1 MFAVA
6 AMLKKYLLPDSSHEL
21 ASRFGPVFRLQICK
35 LFKYYEHL
43 FSLFR
48 TARFQFLLT
57 DSSAHHPDKLTTG
70 MTAWNATKGQ
80 PVYEERKDF
89 GLKPIGVLNQD
100 PETCLL
106 FCLVVRRLDK
116 DRKARFGGGV
126 VNRNAGLLLLRFS
139 QHCFKCRKWSCNML
153 NMQDAALSAI
163 PAGRCSTP
171 ILT

>member
-6 AMLKKYLLPDSSHEL
+6 AMLKNTFYLIAPMNLLHASGLCSVYKYANYSNIINIYSVYSEL
-21 ASRFGPVFRLQICK
+21 HAFSFSWQTVKHTTLTNLQ
-35 LFKYYEHL
+35 
-43 FSLFR
+43 
-48 TARFQFLLT
+48 
-57 DSSAHHPDKLTTG
+57 P
-70 MTAWNATKGQ
+70 AWNATKGQ
-80 PVYEERKDF
+80 PVYEERNDF

-116 DRKARFGGGV
+116 DRKARFGGGGV
-126 VNRNAGLLLLRFS
+126 VNRNAGLLLLWFS

-153 NMQDAALSAI
+153 NMQDAALSAN
-163 PAGRCSTP
+163 PAGRSSTP